1 MELYKRIK
9 ELREDRHMSQEELAL
24 KTGYISRTSIAKIEA
39 GKIDLPQSKIVLFA
53 KALDTTV
60 SYLMGWEDKA
70 PADDYSK
77 IPNVLPL
84 PKVIKKVPLYDG
96 IACGDPRYA
105 DPQEV
110 DMMEL
115 PDGIRADFAVR
126 CYGDSMI
133 DAHICDGDIVYIRK
147 QDDVD
152 DGEIAA
158 VLIDDD
164 ATLKRVYRKSYGVVL
179 MPANSNY
186 EPLVY
191 TAEDCVNIRIMGKAV
206 ACLSKVR

>member
-1 MELYKRIK
+1 MELSEILKARRK
-9 ELREDRHMSQEELAL
+9 ELGLTLLE
-24 KTGYISRTSIAKIEA
+24 IAKRVGVSEA
-39 GKIDLPQSKIVLFA
+39 TVQRWESGEIKTMRHGRIVKLA
-53 KALDTTV
+53 EVLELSPAQ
-60 SYLMGWEDKA
+60 LMGWEDKA

-115 PDGIRADFAVR
+115 PDGVRADFAVR

-133 DAHICDGDIVYIRK
+133 EAHICDGDIVYIRK

-152 DGEIAA
+152 DGEIEA

-164 ATLKRVYRKSYGVVL
+164 ATLKRVYRKPYGVVL

>member
-1 MELYKRIK
+1 MELSEILKARRK
-9 ELREDRHMSQEELAL
+9 ELGLTLLE
-24 KTGYISRTSIAKIEA
+24 IAKRVGVSEA
-39 GKIDLPQSKIVLFA
+39 TVQRWESGEIKTMRHGRIVKLA
-53 KALDTTV
+53 EVLELSPAQ
-60 SYLMGWEDKA
+60 LMGWEDKA

-133 DAHICDGDIVYIRK
+133 EAHICDGDIVYIRQ

-164 ATLKRVYRKSYGVVL
+164 ATLKRVYRKPYGVVL

>member
-24 KTGYISRTSIAKIEA
+24 KTGYTSRTSIAKIEA

-53 KALDTTV
+53 KALDTTA
-60 SYLMGWEDKA
+60 SYLMGWEESTSTN
-70 PADDYSK
+70 YL
-77 IPNVLPL
+77 NVSNVIPL
-84 PKVIKKVPLYDG
+84 PKIIRKIPLYDG

-115 PDGIRADFAVR
+115 PDGIKADFAVR
-126 CYGDSMI
+126 CHGDSMI
-133 DAHICDGDIVYIRK
+133 NAHIQDDDIVYIRS
-147 QDDVD
+147 QSDVD

-158 VLIDDD
+158 VQIDDD
-164 ATLKRVYRKSYGVVL
+164 ATLKRVYHKPYGILL
-179 MPANSNY
+179 MPANDAF
-186 EPLVY
+186 EPIIY
-191 TAEDCVNIRIMGKAV
+191 TENDCVSIRIMGKAV
-206 ACLSKVR
+206 ACLSQVR

>member
-24 KTGYISRTSIAKIEA
+24 KTGYTSRTSIAKIEA

-53 KALDTTV
+53 KALGTTV

-133 DAHICDGDIVYIRK
+133 DAHICDGDIVYIRQ

-164 ATLKRVYRKSYGVVL
+164 ATLKRVYRKPYGVVL

>member
-1 MELYKRIK
+1 
-9 ELREDRHMSQEELAL
+9 
-24 KTGYISRTSIAKIEA
+24 
-39 GKIDLPQSKIVLFA
+39 
-53 KALDTTV
+53 
-60 SYLMGWEDKA
+60 
-70 PADDYSK
+70 
-77 IPNVLPL
+77 
-84 PKVIKKVPLYDG
+84 
-96 IACGDPRYA
+96 
-105 DPQEV
+105 
-110 DMMEL
+110 MMEL

-133 DAHICDGDIVYIRK
+133 DAHICDGDIVYIRQ

-164 ATLKRVYRKSYGVVL
+164 ATLKRVYRKPYGVVL